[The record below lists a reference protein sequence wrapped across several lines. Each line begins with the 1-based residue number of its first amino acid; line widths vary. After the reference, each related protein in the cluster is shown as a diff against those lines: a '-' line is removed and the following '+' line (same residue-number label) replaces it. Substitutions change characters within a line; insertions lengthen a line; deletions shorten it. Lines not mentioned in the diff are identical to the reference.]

1 MVGATQQGV
10 AREKEVALMR
20 RIISLVVVVLVMA
33 ALVLAS
39 VVPAFAVKPSE
50 PPGAAQNHPG
60 QYVCVDFD
68 PEFIVV
74 ENVPRGQT
82 ALFEE
87 QGFEC
92 FPQRG

>member
-50 PPGAAQNHPG
+50 PPGAAQNPPG
-60 QYVCVDFD
+60 QYACIGED
-68 PEFIVV
+68 PETGEIIFV

-82 ALFEE
+82 ALFI
-87 QGFEC
+87 EC
-92 FPQRG
+92 FPQR